1 MGDAERSRE
10 RRAYRESDAR
20 KDRRRGRRGEPASV
34 GSYCRES
41 GAGLCFSTVA
51 VIRRLRAAAGGGS
64 REWRWRERVRD
75 GWRSVGRHRAS
86 RGAGQGGAC
95 ACDSHVHA
103 AATWTSWVL
112 ITTAFNDRK
121 QTNRHHKQHTSEK
134 KSKYKWKSKCIIIC
148 GPFGFDSMMPSCAL
162 LYSKIRFRK
171 CNRLSLP
178 PLHKKDKRLE
188 NGLWDTIIFFQMKN
202 NQANNA

>member
-1 MGDAERSRE
+1 MRAAGAA
-10 RRAYRESDAR
+10 RRGGTWWAAQSGAGSGAR
-20 KDRRRGRRGEPASV
+20 TGRAMCGRIERRRGRRGEPASV
-34 GSYCRES
+34 ASYCRES

-103 AATWTSWVL
+103 AATWTCWVL

-148 GPFGFDSMMPSCAL
+148 GPFGFGSIMPSCAL
-162 LYSKIRFRK
+162 LYSKIRSASATACLCLPCTRK
-171 CNRLSLP
+171 I
-178 PLHKKDKRLE
+178 KD
-188 NGLWDTIIFFQMKN
+188 
-202 NQANNA
+202 